1 MVKQPF
7 HPHIPLNRRLDG
19 RAKQGCHTARQ
30 IIKATLD
37 HRNARNRC
45 PTRLVI
51 CQVWRTLRF
60 PSQECDRPRCPEG
73 FLPGVPRHS
82 GNPEREEKRPGS
94 AHPRRARQE
103 QRAGPASPGLGCNGS
118 ARLRD
123 AVTRD
128 HGRDRMFPR
137 HPGGGRSRIRA
148 WAAAAGGPPIVR
160 TDVASRSQAEA
171 PGLPRPAH
179 GRRGDN
185 T

>member
-1 MVKQPF
+1 MGLPPRKRICRQHKSGLPKTSPNHKSSAGSPQCSEPVSDPPR
-7 HPHIPLNRRLDG
+7 HLSGLANTPVPVAEMRSAAVPRRISS
-19 RAKQGCHTARQ
+19 R
-30 IIKATLD
+30 
-37 HRNARNRC
+37 
-45 PTRLVI
+45 
-51 CQVWRTLRF
+51 RF
-60 PSQECDRPRCPEG
+60 PALGS
-73 FLPGVPRHS
+73 
-82 GNPEREEKRPGS
+82 PEREEKRPGS

-103 QRAGPASPGLGCNGS
+103 QRAGPALPGLGCNGS

-137 HPGGGRSRIRA
+137 HPGGGRSPIRA

-179 GRRGDN
+179 GRRGEK